1 MTFDIDRDRACGIRS
16 IPGCPPAARSARS
29 LPGATGPACVLRSS
43 RAPDIGIRVDHGM
56 PVAPGASDGPTPEA
70 PRRAAIIDAL
80 MRGAV

>member
-1 MTFDIDRDRACGIRS
+1 
-16 IPGCPPAARSARS
+16 
-29 LPGATGPACVLRSS
+29 VLRSS